1 MRSPLL
7 SAMRFVGHRGASH
20 VAPENTIAA
29 FRAAAARGVGFE
41 CDLQALRDGT
51 LLVLHDD
58 TLLRTATAPPGL
70 SDAASRRWA
79 DLVRTPVGELDYED
93 VCDVDIGSWMSTN
106 FASERPPR
114 FEETLGEAAPDIFAE
129 LKCED
134 DGYSFDGRLPD
145 LVGALALPPALT
157 WISFSLPLVEELK
170 RRDSERPCLHVAEP
184 RTADDAWAAAR
195 VVCNSAVDGI
205 DLPADPALVT
215 PELVQYLPVWKST
228 SVSGAQFFTKSFL
241 GDDVAALVPSSG
253 EEPTPPRH
261 RAGVAS
267 MAWRSTRLFRT
278 NAP

>member
-93 VCDVDIGSWMSTN
+93 VRDVDVGSWMSTN

-114 FEETLGEAAPDIFAE
+114 FDEALSLEAPDVFAE
-129 LKCED
+129 LKGD
-134 DGYSFDGRLPD
+134 IDPD
-145 LVGALALPPALT
+145 LVGALDLPETLT
-157 WISFSLPLVEELK
+157 WISFSLPLIEELK
-170 RRDSERPCLHVAEP
+170 RRDNDRPCLHVVEP
-184 RTADDAWAAAR
+184 RNKEDAWAAAR
-195 VVCNSAVDGI
+195 AVVNSDVDGV
-205 DLPADPALVT
+205 DLPASPELVT
-215 PELVQYLPVWKST
+215 PELVQYLHGHEKRVAVWVWRAPASNDAPA
-228 SVSGAQFFTKSFL
+228 VW
-241 GDDVAALVPSSG
+241 DALSK
-253 EEPTPPRH
+253 
-261 RAGVAS
+261 AGVDAFTS
-267 MAWRSTRLFRT
+267 NLPPELVI
-278 NAP
+278 NKL